1 MLFALLV
8 IIVSIKHLHFS
19 TIFEEQYDFSEFENE
34 IAQLQIK
41 SQYFKK
47 TKSSNYIQSSFES
60 AVVKEI
66 ERQSI
71 DLNIA
76 DTLTLKK
83 LKGVGSIFSNRIIKY
98 RDLLGGF
105 SNKSQLLEVYG
116 IDSSL
121 YQKLS
126 PYVYVDHKSLKKI
139 NLNYASVDQ
148 LKAHPYL
155 GYKESNAIVK
165 YRI

>member
-1 MLFALLV
+1 M
-8 IIVSIKHLHFS
+8 
-19 TIFEEQYDFSEFENE
+19 
-34 IAQLQIK
+34 
-41 SQYFKK
+41 
-47 TKSSNYIQSSFES
+47 
-60 AVVKEI
+60 
-66 ERQSI
+66 
-71 DLNIA
+71 NIA

-83 LKGVGSIFSNRIIKY
+83 LQGVVSIFSKIIIKY

-126 PYVYVDHKSLKKI
+126 PYVYVGHKSLKKI
-139 NLNYASVDQ
+139 NLNYASVYQ

-155 GYKESNAIVK
+155 DYKESNAIVK
-165 YRI
+165 YRIQHGKFRSNSELMNLHLFDTLKYRKILPYLHTNDSAVNR